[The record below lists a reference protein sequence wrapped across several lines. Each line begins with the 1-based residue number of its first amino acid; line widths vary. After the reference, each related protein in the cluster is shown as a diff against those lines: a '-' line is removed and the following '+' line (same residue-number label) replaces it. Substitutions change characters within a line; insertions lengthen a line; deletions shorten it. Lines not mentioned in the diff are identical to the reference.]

1 MYAATSARVIALG
14 GELTSRKFFGSS
26 IQLAHRSE
34 ASSIVV
40 VRTRKLP
47 QSIVTRFCGAV
58 GAGAS
63 AMGPST
69 GGALNVIF
77 RQREQAK
84 QLTVRVVIVGKTKP
98 WKRVRSRAPSIM
110 NATRLKM
117 FPPVMHPLPDAG
129 KSGDQARTPL
139 IAS

>member
-40 VRTRKLP
+40 LRTRKLP

-69 GGALNVIF
+69 GGLAVIE
-77 RQREQAK
+77 RHLPPTRAAPKCRPQCESTRRSK
-84 QLTVRVVIVGKTKP
+84 VM
-98 WKRVRSRAPSIM
+98 SRARLPFALYRPDLRDPS
-110 NATRLKM
+110 
-117 FPPVMHPLPDAG
+117 P
-129 KSGDQARTPL
+129 ARP
-139 IAS
+139 AANFH